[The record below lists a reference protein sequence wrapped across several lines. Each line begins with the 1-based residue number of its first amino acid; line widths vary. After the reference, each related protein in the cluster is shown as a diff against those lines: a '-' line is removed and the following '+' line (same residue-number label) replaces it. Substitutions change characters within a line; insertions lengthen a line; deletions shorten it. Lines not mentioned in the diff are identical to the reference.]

1 MSVDSGTIVLAVSGM
16 TCSGCAKSVTR
27 VLSKVPGVA
36 KVDVDF
42 EAGRA
47 VIVGD
52 ARPEDLVA
60 AVQGAGY
67 EARPD
72 RGAAE

>member
-16 TCSGCAKSVTR
+16 TCGGCAKSVTR
-27 VLSKVPGVA
+27 VLAKVPGVA

-42 EAGRA
+42 GTGRA
-47 VIVGD
+47 VVVGD
-52 ARPEDLVA
+52 ARPDDLVA

-72 RGAAE
+72 WEAAE